1 MNVIDFYV
9 TLIWSMAISVVNVKI
24 KNKYN
29 NEHDWTPI
37 KYLNVL
43 HHTKVVA
50 TIFLNIS
57 QKYYQLPIVGTLGMS
72 GHFHQKGYY
81 QLVETMTFICMQKM
95 NFIPDLFFE
104 IL

>member
-9 TLIWSMAISVVNVKI
+9 KLIWSMAISVVNVKI

-29 NEHDWTPI
+29 NEHDWTPL

-50 TIFLNIS
+50 TIFS
-57 QKYYQLPIVGTLGMS
+57 
-72 GHFHQKGYY
+72 
-81 QLVETMTFICMQKM
+81 
-95 NFIPDLFFE
+95 
-104 IL
+104 